1 MVSLNNFNLKSLV
14 FFENDG
20 PPRTVVFPKF

>member
-1 MVSLNNFNLKSLV
+1 MVSLNNFNVKSDV

-20 PPRTVVFPKF
+20 PQRRVVFPKF